1 MCDSVC
7 VDVKILQS
15 EQIQKHFEIIRQ
27 NSILYKSV
35 KYFKEFMQSFRIYVY
50 MHSETIF
57 VNLRYDNFYFINV
70 QFVSVLYAIPLLK

>member
-15 EQIQKHFEIIRQ
+15 EPIQKHLKITSR

-35 KYFKEFMQSFRIYVY
+35 KYFKEFMQSFRIKVYV
-50 MHSETIF
+50 HSETIF
-57 VNLRYDNFYFINV
+57 VYLRYDIVV
-70 QFVSVLYAIPLLK
+70 QISRCQCQPDVRN